1 MILSVSRRTDI
12 PNYYAD
18 WFCNRIR
25 EGFLYVRNPMNAH
38 QISRIGLSPEVVD
51 CIVFWTKNPVG
62 MMERL
67 DELKDYSYYFQ
78 FTLTGYERDVE
89 PNLPDKREV
98 LIPRFRE
105 LSEKIGNR
113 RVVWRYDPILLNE
126 NYTVEYHLKAFEE
139 IAESL
144 AGYTRRAVISFLD
157 YYAKT
162 QRNMAGLQVK
172 SFLDQEMLYLAEHM
186 AKIAAK
192 HDMTVESCAERID
205 LRSVGV
211 EHGSCMDKKLIEEI
225 IGCRLAVKKDKNQR
239 GECWCVESVETGL
252 YNTCGNGCRYCYANF
267 SDEAVRA
274 NRKDYD
280 PASPLLC
287 GVVHP
292 EDKITERKV
301 KSLKD
306 TQMSLF

>member
-38 QISRIGLSPEVVD
+38 QISRIELSTEVVY

-67 DELKDYSYYFQ
+67 EELRDYSYYFQ

-113 RVVWRYDPILLNE
+113 RVVWRYDPILINE
-126 NYTVEYHLKAFEE
+126 KYTVEYHLKAFEE

-144 AGYTRRAVISFLD
+144 AGYTKRVVISFLD

-172 SFLDQEMLYLAEHM
+172 SFSDREMLYLAEHL

-192 HDMTVESCAERID
+192 HDMAAESCAERVD
-205 LRSVGV
+205 LGSVGV
-211 EHGSCMDKKLIEEI
+211 EHGSCIDKRRIEEI
-225 IGCRLAVKKDKNQR
+225 IGCGLAVKKDKNQR
-239 GECWCVESVETGL
+239 GECGCVESVETGA
-252 YNTCGNGCRYCYANF
+252 YNTYGNRCRYCYANF
-267 SDEAVRA
+267 SDEAVNT
-274 NRKDYD
+274 NRKACD
-280 PASPLLC
+280 PTSPLLC
-287 GVVHP
+287 GIVHP
-292 EDKITERKV
+292 EDRITERKV